1 MVTSS
6 PRNAPTYNPFAPK
19 SVNGVFNNG
28 GNGYQWADPNAP
40 RKVRPTNLFGNDTP
54 GAASRNAAQNFL
66 NQGQQGLQPTINPEP
81 FAPQSI
87 APEVN
92 LANLTPKF
100 QDIWIDPIRQ
110 QAPVNTQQNAM
121 QTLKT
126 KCSNDVWSRTYSDT
140 GVTFSIEL
148 KGLYSTKLPRGYH
161 SLLSLV
167 LSTGHMRQLI
177 SNYPTS
183 RFFSKSMTPSQVN
196 FLRILANELSTILS
210 SAQKLPS
217 PTAIR

>member
-1 MVTSS
+1 MTRRSQRKIHVARLSS
-6 PRNAPTYNPFAPK
+6 RSLTARITLGQLKDLLNALGCQYT
-19 SVNGVFNNG
+19 
-28 GNGYQWADPNAP
+28 
-40 RKVRPTNLFGNDTP
+40 RPSKLRSGILIGFP
-54 GAASRNAAQNFL
+54 GSRS
-66 NQGQQGLQPTINPEP
+66 G
-81 FAPQSI
+81 
-87 APEVN
+87 
-92 LANLTPKF
+92 
-100 QDIWIDPIRQ
+100 R
-110 QAPVNTQQNAM
+110 M
-121 QTLKT
+121 TLKT